1 MSAGKRVGVII
12 LVLLLCAAAVVCGL
26 VAAEYYTRQTGFGGA
41 EIPLFIEKD
50 ADERI
55 WLQVHALGMEQSY
68 ELTPEQ
74 FGYKRCDKKELTGG
88 SPEENAEITR
98 AILSGEEQGAK
109 RQAVCLNA
117 GAALYITGKTD
128 TIEAGV
134 RMAEKLIDS
143 GAAAKKLEEF
153 IAESLR

>member
-12 LVLLLCAAAVVCGL
+12 LVLFLCAAAVVCGL

-68 ELTPEQ
+68 ELTPLLAFLE
-74 FGYKRCDKKELTGG
+74 KV
-88 SPEENAEITR
+88 
-98 AILSGEEQGAK
+98 
-109 RQAVCLNA
+109 QAVVDMEPHRLGGMCGGDNVGFYPEWTQFLRT
-117 GAALYITGKTD
+117 LK
-128 TIEAGV
+128 EKRKESV
-134 RMAEKLIDS
+134 REIVK
-143 GAAAKKLEEF
+143 F
-153 IAESLR
+153 P

>member
-68 ELTPEQ
+68 ELTPLLAFLE
-74 FGYKRCDKKELTGG
+74 KV
-88 SPEENAEITR
+88 
-98 AILSGEEQGAK
+98 
-109 RQAVCLNA
+109 QAVVDMEPHRLGGMRGGDNV
-117 GAALYITGKTD
+117 GFYPEWTQFLRTLK
-128 TIEAGV
+128 EKRKESV
-134 RMAEKLIDS
+134 REIVK
-143 GAAAKKLEEF
+143 F
-153 IAESLR
+153 P